1 MPERTLTSEMSSVF
15 GTMFLALGIEIHAV
29 ALSILARCCYRKMVA
44 ERVCTDK
51 DFIALKKQIFRS
63 TSLDMGQYKDT
74 YLQRRFGVRMRVCAS
89 KTYADYIAF
98 LETNPK
104 EYDQLLDD
112 LTINVTQF
120 FRDPI
125 VFKAMEEEVLP
136 LLIYEKVK
144 QNKNDITIWSA
155 GCSSGEEPYS
165 IAIMLRELLGEELD
179 NFNVNIIGSDIDDFS
194 LDAAATGKYLPRQVT
209 NVKKEYLQKYFKLDG
224 ETYQISQDIMD
235 MVDFR
240 KIDLIAAKPPAR
252 FDCIFCR
259 NVVIYFTREMQEHLY
274 MKFFGSLNQGGYFV
288 MGNTETLVGEA
299 AHLLTTFKSRER
311 IYQKAVPA

>member
-1 MPERTLTSEMSSVF
+1 MAP
-15 GTMFLALGIEIHAV
+15 
-29 ALSILARCCYRKMVA
+29 

-51 DFIALKKQIFRS
+51 DFITLKKKIFHS
-63 TSLDMGQYKDT
+63 TSLDLGQYKDT
-74 YLQRRFGVRMRVCAS
+74 YLQRRIGVRMRSCGS
-89 KTYADYIAF
+89 KVYADYSSF
-98 LETNPK
+98 LDSNPK
-104 EYDQLLDD
+104 EYDHLLDD

-136 LLIYEKVK
+136 LLIYDKVK
-144 QNKNDITIWSA
+144 HGKRDIAIWSA

-165 IAIMLRELLGEELD
+165 IAIMMRELLGEEMD

-194 LDAAATGKYLPRQVT
+194 LDAAAVGKYLPRQVT
-209 NVKKEYLQKYFKLDG
+209 NIKKEYLERYFTLED
-224 ETYQISQDIMD
+224 EMYQISQDIMD
-235 MVDFR
+235 MVDLR
-240 KIDLIAAKPPAR
+240 KIDLIASKPPTK

-274 MKFFGSLNQGGYFV
+274 MKFYDFLNEGGYFV

-299 AHLLTTFKSRER
+299 SQLLTTFKSRER
-311 IYQKAVPA
+311 IYQKIATV

>member
-1 MPERTLTSEMSSVF
+1 MAP
-15 GTMFLALGIEIHAV
+15 
-29 ALSILARCCYRKMVA
+29 

-51 DFIALKKQIFRS
+51 DFITLKKQIFRC
-63 TSLDMGQYKDT
+63 TSLDLGQYKDT
-74 YLQRRFGVRMRVCAS
+74 YLQRRIGVRMRCCGS
-89 KTYADYIAF
+89 KEYSDYSNF
-98 LETNPK
+98 LDSHPT

-136 LLIYEKVK
+136 LLIYDKIKEG
-144 QNKNDITIWSA
+144 KNDITIWSA

-165 IAIMLRELLGEELD
+165 IAIMLRELLGEELN
-179 NFNVNIIGSDIDDFS
+179 NFNVNIIGSDIDDAS
-194 LDAAATGKYLPRQVT
+194 LEAASVGKYLPRQVT
-209 NVKKEYLQKYFKLDG
+209 NIKKEYLDRYFTLEG
-224 ETYQISQDIMD
+224 EMYQISQDIMD
-235 MVDFR
+235 MVDLR
-240 KIDLIAAKPPAR
+240 KIDLIASKPPAR

-311 IYQKAVPA
+311 IYQKDVPA

>member
-1 MPERTLTSEMSSVF
+1 MAP
-15 GTMFLALGIEIHAV
+15 
-29 ALSILARCCYRKMVA
+29 

-51 DFIALKKQIFRS
+51 DFITLKKQIFRC
-63 TSLDMGQYKDT
+63 TSLDLGQYKDT
-74 YLQRRFGVRMRVCAS
+74 YLQRRIGVRMRCCGS
-89 KTYADYIAF
+89 KEYSDYSNF
-98 LETNPK
+98 LDSHPT

-136 LLIYEKVK
+136 LLIYDKIKEG
-144 QNKNDITIWSA
+144 KNDITIWSA
-155 GCSSGEEPYS
+155 GC
-165 IAIMLRELLGEELD
+165 ELLGEELN
-179 NFNVNIIGSDIDDFS
+179 NFNVNIIGSDIDDAS
-194 LDAAATGKYLPRQVT
+194 LEAAAVGKYLPRQVT
-209 NVKKEYLQKYFKLDG
+209 NIKKEYLEKYFTLEG
-224 ETYQISQDIMD
+224 EMYQISQDIMD
-235 MVDFR
+235 MVDLR
-240 KIDLIAAKPPAR
+240 KIDLIASKPPAR

>member
-1 MPERTLTSEMSSVF
+1 MAP
-15 GTMFLALGIEIHAV
+15 
-29 ALSILARCCYRKMVA
+29 

-51 DFIALKKQIFRS
+51 DFITLKKQIFRC
-63 TSLDMGQYKDT
+63 TSLDLGQYKDT
-74 YLQRRFGVRMRVCAS
+74 YLQRRIGVRMRCCGS
-89 KTYADYIAF
+89 KEYSDYSNF
-98 LETNPK
+98 LDSNPT

-136 LLIYEKVK
+136 LLIYDKIK
-144 QNKNDITIWSA
+144 QGKNDITIWSA

-165 IAIMLRELLGEELD
+165 IAIMLRELLGEELN
-179 NFNVNIIGSDIDDFS
+179 NFNVNIIGSDIDDAS
-194 LDAAATGKYLPRQVT
+194 LEAAAVGKYLPRQVT
-209 NVKKEYLQKYFKLDG
+209 NIKKEYLEKYFTLEG
-224 ETYQISQDIMD
+224 EMYQISQDIMD
-235 MVDFR
+235 MVDLR
-240 KIDLIAAKPPAR
+240 KIDLIASKPPAR

-299 AHLLTTFKSRER
+299 SHLLTTFKSRER